1 MSDTPYKS
9 IEYITPQPGDYVVA
23 YYDPKKLDLD
33 MCQEY
38 YKELVK
44 IFPEQI
50 GIIALPT
57 SWELVAEN
65 KEAMV
70 SDILLVL
77 VNILSREEYAELI
90 RKEFNRISGDD
101 LK

>member
-1 MSDTPYKS
+1 MSDMPYES
-9 IEYITPQPGDYVVA
+9 IEYITPKPGDYVVA
-23 YYDPKKLDLD
+23 YFDPEKLDLD
-33 MCQEY
+33 MCHEY
-38 YKELVK
+38 YQELIK
-44 IFPEQI
+44 IFPKEI

-57 SWELVAEN
+57 SWQLFAAD

-70 SDILLVL
+70 HTILLTL
-77 VNILSREEYAELI
+77 VNALSKEEYAELI